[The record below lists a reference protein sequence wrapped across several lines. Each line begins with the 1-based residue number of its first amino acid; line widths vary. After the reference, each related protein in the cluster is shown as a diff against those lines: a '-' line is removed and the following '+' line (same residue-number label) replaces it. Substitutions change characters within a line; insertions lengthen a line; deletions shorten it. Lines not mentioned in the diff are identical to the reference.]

1 MTVEPDIATVP
12 AVILA
17 GGLATRLRPIT
28 EKIPKALV
36 ELAGRPF
43 IDWQLD
49 LLAENGIRQVVMC
62 LGYLGE
68 MVRDHCGDGGARGME
83 IRYSFDGDK
92 LMGTGG
98 AVRRA
103 ADASHL
109 PADPAAPFWVMYGD
123 SYMDIDYRAVLAA
136 FATSGADGLMTVFR
150 NEGRWDTSNVIFE
163 GGRLVKYSK
172 RDRSPA
178 MRYID
183 YGVGIL
189 RRGTLGRVPG
199 DWPHDLAE
207 LYSALVDEGRMIG
220 YEVTN
225 RFYEIGTPASLEE
238 ARQYLRTS
246 GRFTTKR

>member
-1 MTVEPDIATVP
+1 MPGATDDIAAVP

-28 EKIPKALV
+28 ERIPKALV
-36 ELAGRPF
+36 DLAGRPF

-49 LLAENGIRQVVMC
+49 LLAENGIRSVVMC

-68 MVRDHCGDGGARGME
+68 MVRDHCGDGAARGMR
-83 IRYSFDGDK
+83 ITYSFDGDK

-98 AVRRA
+98 AIRRA
-103 ADASHL
+103 ADAELL
-109 PADPAAPFWVMYGD
+109 PTDPAAPFWVMYGD

-136 FATSGADGLMTVFR
+136 FAASSADGLMTVLR
-150 NEGRWDTSNVIFE
+150 NEGKWDTSNVVFE
-163 GGRLVKYSK
+163 AGRLVRYSK

-183 YGVGIL
+183 YGVGLL
-189 RRGTLGRVPG
+189 RTAALSRVPA
-199 DWPHDLAE
+199 DRPHDLAE
-207 LYSALVDEGRMIG
+207 LYTALVDEGRMIG

-238 ARQYLRTS
+238 ARLYLQARKS
-246 GRFTTKR
+246 H